1 MEWLSRE
8 RETERQRD
16 RESNSDRQNI
26 KNPDNF
32 PISPFVLGPLLLQKT
47 TGKQHKGREGL
58 TLFQD
63 VLLFLHALPTSVT
76 GTCQM
81 WASTATNGCVSTKSC
96 SQPTWNHSS
105 VVSTHPAS
113 WSGAPFNVKPTW
125 LWKSN
130 SLMVSGGC
138 TAFFSS
144 SAFLFFFFFCCCF
157 LFMGLIGQ

>member
-8 RETERQRD
+8 RQRQRQ
-16 RESNSDRQNI
+16 REQQRQTEY
-26 KNPDNF
+26 KKPNF

-81 WASTATNGCVSTKSC
+81 WASAATNGCVSTKSC

-113 WSGAPFNVKPTW
+113 WSGAPFSVKPTW

-130 SLMVSGGC
+130 SLMVSGGS
-138 TAFFSS
+138 TA
-144 SAFLFFFFFCCCF
+144 FFFFFCFPFFSSFFAAASC
-157 LFMGLIGQ
+157 LWA

>member
-8 RETERQRD
+8 RETETERATETD
-16 RESNSDRQNI
+16 RI
-26 KNPDNF
+26 YKKTDNF
-32 PISPFVLGPLLLQKT
+32 PVSPFVLYPLLLQKT

-63 VLLFLHALPTSVT
+63 VLLFSRALPTSVT

-113 WSGAPFNVKPTW
+113 WSGAPFSVKPTW

-130 SLMVSGGC
+130 SLMVSGSC
-138 TAFFSS
+138 TAFC
-144 SAFLFFFFFCCCF
+144 FFFFCFPF
-157 LFMGLIGQ
+157 LLLFLLLLLVYGLDW